1 MDDNEI
7 EVQNSSNQD
16 HMSDEEN
23 GESIMSSVD
32 ENENEEILDDYEA
45 DGFLIDDD
53 EVGENMKEEK
63 KKRKRLRKGTKRK
76 RLELEEEDLELIAEN
91 LEGNSEYAGLVAPK
105 KKMGKSKKKSSK
117 LKKPKDEK
125 DLEQMLFPEEEG
137 DHEGNVDEEDDEEE
151 EFMSSEEDSWIVD
164 DEDEEGGAEMKRRRR
179 KSRKDRYINSE
190 QFRTANE
197 LYNYEEYLD
206 MVRDDDDMYGT
217 SEYEEETKDTYEMY
231 LTKGFEPSLLEEHFK
246 TSYHEKIR
254 DTDIPENLQYRLGS
268 RPQPTPEELQLEA
281 EWIYDRI
288 FPENVHNRQKSVISK
303 IGKIL
308 QFILVDYLEVPFI
321 STYRREYWLPDLS
334 RKHLWDI
341 YDLDQRYFFLYGRKM
356 NLKQMLQKS
365 NNTELAIK
373 VDSLDNEQDAQDF
386 LRYVTLHQY
395 NTEETESNIKMPEK
409 RDFYSRAKKLGV
421 TGLIKHFGVTPQQV
435 ALNLENI
442 FMKNFDAIK
451 KPEPLFI
458 EDTFNYFK
466 SLTDEY
472 DVKRSFKSDQEKIE
486 SFINTITLV
495 MAEEIATEP
504 LILQLLRPIYFSLVT
519 ISTTP
524 TELGK
529 TKIDDY
535 SPFRPVKRL
544 NKKPATVFSNG
555 QYLLVDRAESE
566 GLLNITFEYNEDLFK
581 YEIVSKLEQSFLPDS
596 LSDVWND
603 HRRKVIETAIKNFLK
618 PDFDNFVRKK
628 LKKEAD
634 EFVANQCAEK
644 LEHMLM
650 AGPYKPPENQE
661 IEDGKIR
668 IMACCVNDRVTECV
682 QLDHNGEVE
691 AHVTVSTYL
700 RYREN
705 DQAAIKNFVS
715 RHKPCVI
722 VVGTDRKSNLFF
734 PALQAIV
741 EDVPNLRC
749 TFANTDISNVYKT
762 SKRALEEFPS
772 FNEATLKAIS
782 IGRRLLDPL
791 LEISGLNNETDI
803 LKYEFHPLMEY
814 IDQELLLERLKRC
827 FINVTN
833 AVGVDINRVVKH
845 KWMHPVVSSICG
857 LGPVKSYFAIRDIFF
872 KGFVEVREDLEPIFQ
887 SNVYRNAAGFIK
899 ILHGIGGEEDDPVE
913 MLDLTRIHPEHYD
926 LAKKVAKD
934 AVKDVIGKHED
945 YVDFLLRNPQNLE
958 KIDIDY
964 FATQL
969 EEKGLRK
976 RLTLED
982 IKNELNNPFAE
993 CRELYTELTLEEVQD
1008 LIAKDEKSFEGEV
1021 TVVPLPFDPYLLE
1034 DKEEEEKVVQKKV
1047 TFVKRSVTNPY
1058 FLNYTSSEAKQYL
1071 SDKDPLT
1078 FIIRPSSN
1086 RPDRLT
1092 ISFSFYGNTILNL
1105 EVQEE
1110 EKDSEDKIGKVLKIG
1125 NERFD
1130 GIDDLVVNYIDPIVF
1145 LAEELTRSRYYKELN
1160 KEDAE
1165 AYLISRKRENPQS
1178 IPYCICPSFDKPG
1191 YFYLYYLPG
1200 TKTVYSLPIGLRH
1213 DGLRFKHQTFKSSD
1227 RIIKYFKMNF
1237 NKIIQ
1242 ERQNGR

>member
-1 MDDNEI
+1 
-7 EVQNSSNQD
+7 
-16 HMSDEEN
+16 MSDEEEN
-23 GESIMSSVD
+23 EGSIMSSGEES
-32 ENENEEILDDYEA
+32 ENENEENQDFYEA
-45 DGFLIDDD
+45 DGFLIDDE
-53 EVGENMKEEK
+53 EVEKNMKEEK

-91 LEGNSEYAGLVAPK
+91 LEGNSEYAGLVVPK
-105 KKMGKSKKKSSK
+105 KKIEKTKKKSHK
-117 LKKPKDEK
+117 KAKKPKDEK
-125 DLEQMLFPEEEG
+125 DLEQMLFPEEEDG
-137 DHEGNVDEEDDEEE
+137 EDNMEEE
-151 EFMSSEEDSWIVD
+151 EEEDQEEEFISSEEDSWIVD
-164 DEDEEGGAEMKRRRR
+164 DEEEEGDGSKRKKKR
-179 KSRKDRYINSE
+179 KSRKERYINSE

-206 MVRDDDDMYGT
+206 MIRDDEDMYGT
-217 SEYEEETKDTYEMY
+217 SEYEEETKDTYQIY
-231 LTKGFEPSLLEEHFK
+231 LNKGFEPSLLEEHYK

-254 DTDIPENLQYRLGS
+254 DTDIPENLQYRLGD
-268 RPQPTPEELQLEA
+268 RPQPTSEEIQAEA

-288 FPENVHNRQKSVISK
+288 FPENIHNRQKSVISK
-303 IGKIL
+303 IGNVL

-334 RKHLWDI
+334 RKHLWEI

-356 NLKQMLQKS
+356 NLKQMLEKS
-365 NNTELAIK
+365 GNTELAMK
-373 VDSLDNEQDAQDF
+373 VDLLDNEQDAQDF
-386 LRYVTLHQY
+386 LKYVTLHQLIS
-395 NTEETESNIKMPEK
+395 EESESNVKRPEK

-421 TGLIKHFGVTPQQV
+421 TGLIRHFGITPQEV
-435 ALNLENI
+435 ANNLENI
-442 FMKNFDAIK
+442 FMRNYNAIK

-458 EDTFNYFK
+458 DDKFNYFK
-466 SLTDEY
+466 SLTKEY
-472 DVKRSFKSDQEKIE
+472 DVKRNFKSDEEKIG
-486 SFINTITLV
+486 SFLNTITLI
-495 MAEEIATEP
+495 MAEEISTEP
-504 LILQLLRPIYFSLVT
+504 LILKLLRPIYFSLAT
-519 ISTTP
+519 ITTTP

-529 TKIDDY
+529 TKIDEF
-535 SPFRPVKRL
+535 SPYRPVKRL

-555 QYLLVDRAESE
+555 QFLLVDRAESE
-566 GLLNITFEYNEDLFK
+566 GLLNVNFEYNEELFK
-581 YEIVSKLEQSFLPDS
+581 YEILSKLEQAFLPDS
-596 LSDVWND
+596 LSDIWNEQ
-603 HRRKVIETAIKNFLK
+603 RKKVLDIAIKNFLK
-618 PDFDNFVRKK
+618 PDFDNYVRKK

-634 EFVANQCAEK
+634 EYVANQCAEK
-644 LEHMLM
+644 LEQMLM
-650 AGPYKPPENQE
+650 AGPYKPPENQQ

-691 AHVTVSTYL
+691 AHFTVSTYL

-705 DQAAIKNFVS
+705 DQNSIRNFVT
-715 RHKPCVI
+715 RYKPCVI
-722 VVGTDRKSNLFF
+722 VVGTDRKSNIFF
-734 PALQAIV
+734 PALQSVV
-741 EDVPNLRC
+741 EDIPNLRC
-749 TFANTDISNVYKT
+749 TFANTDISNVYKN
-762 SKRALEEFPS
+762 SKRAKEEFPA
-772 FNEATLKAIS
+772 FNDAILKAIS

-791 LEISGLNNETDI
+791 LEISGLNNDTDL
-803 LKYEFHPLMEY
+803 LKYEFHPFMNY
-814 IDQELLLERLKRC
+814 IDQDLLLEKLKRC

-833 AVGVDINRVVKH
+833 AVGVDINRVVRH
-845 KWMHPVVSSICG
+845 KWMHPIVSSICG
-857 LGPVKSYFAIRDIFF
+857 LGPVKSYFAIQDIFF
-872 KGFVEVREDLEPIFQ
+872 KRFIEVREDLEPILQ
-887 SNVYRNAAGFIK
+887 PNVYRNAAGFIK
-899 ILHGIGGEEDDPVE
+899 ILHGLGGEDDDPIE

-934 AVKDVIGKHED
+934 AVKDVIGKDED
-945 YVDFLLRNPQNLE
+945 YVEFLLKNPQNLE

-969 EEKGLRK
+969 EEKGLKK

-1008 LIAKDEKSFEGEV
+1008 LISKDEKLFEGEV
-1021 TVVPLPFDPYLLE
+1021 TPTPLPFDPYLLE
-1034 DKEEEEKVVQKKV
+1034 DKEEEEKVVQKKL
-1047 TFVKRSVTNPY
+1047 TFVKRAFTNPY

-1078 FIIRPSSN
+1078 FIIRPSSD

-1092 ISFSFYGNTILNL
+1092 ISFSFFGNTILNL

-1110 EKDSEDKIGKVLKIG
+1110 EKESEDKIGRILKVG
-1125 NERFD
+1125 NERFE

-1145 LAEELTRSRYYKELN
+1145 LADEITKSRYYKELN
-1160 KEDAE
+1160 REDAE
-1165 AYLISRKRENPQS
+1165 AYLISKKREAPQS
-1178 IPYCICPSFDKPG
+1178 IPYCISPSFDKPG

-1213 DGLRFKHQTFKSSD
+1213 DGLRFKHQTFKSAD